1 MKITNITLALALGLA
16 ALTSTH
22 SAFAQDMKDKMNAP
36 AMAMSMKMTS
46 SEFKG
51 IEVNGGTV
59 SFSKEMGKH
68 VLTLS
73 QDFKVPG
80 SPAPHW
86 QIVDAQGNVFLLQ
99 QLKIKDEKQNR
110 SIKLPKYIKSV
121 AKVQIWCSFA
131 EVNLGEASFKKPV
144 MTN

>member
-1 MKITNITLALALGLA
+1 MKITNITLALAFGLA
-16 ALTSTH
+16 ALTSTQ

-68 VLTLS
+68 VLILS